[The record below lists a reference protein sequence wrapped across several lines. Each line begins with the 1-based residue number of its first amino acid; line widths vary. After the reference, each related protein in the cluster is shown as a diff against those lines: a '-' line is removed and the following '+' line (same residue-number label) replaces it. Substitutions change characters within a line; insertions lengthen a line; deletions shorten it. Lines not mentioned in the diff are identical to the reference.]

1 MNMDIRTKRF
11 FGAFLFLLL
20 IGCLPLFV
28 KNNYHLGIL
37 TMIAINTMLVIGLNL
52 LMGYAGQV
60 SLGHAAFFGIGAYST
75 AVFTSSQFGWHP
87 FFAALAGIAISILI
101 AAIIGIPCLRLRGH
115 YLALATLGFGW
126 IMYIVMKNWEP
137 LGGTSG
143 IEKIPFIVVGNII
156 IKDDIS
162 RFYLCW
168 IVAMIILW
176 ISWNIVHSRVGR
188 ALQAL
193 HTSEPAAESLGV
205 YITGYKLQVFMLSAV
220 FASVAG
226 TLYAHTINFVGPNTF
241 NFVTSVQIVV
251 MTVIGGMASV
261 WGAPV
266 GAGVITILVEV
277 LREISDKFG
286 DHIKYL
292 KDSDVIVHGLI
303 LVLAM
308 IFMPSGVYCT
318 IFDNIVRVFRRKKTG
333 GAA

>member
-1 MNMDIRTKRF
+1 MDIRTKRF
-11 FGAFLFLLL
+11 IGAFLFITL
-20 IGCLPLFV
+20 IGCVPLFV
-28 KNNYHLGIL
+28 KNGYHLGIL
-37 TMIAINTMLVIGLNL
+37 TMVAINTILVIGLNL

-60 SLGHAAFFGIGAYST
+60 SLGHAAFYGIGAYST

-87 FFAALAGIAISILI
+87 FVAALAGIVISII
-101 AAIIGIPCLRLRGH
+101 VAAIIGIPCLRLRGH

-143 IEKIPFIVVGNII
+143 IEKIPFLVVGNIVI
-156 IKDDIS
+156 NDDQS
-162 RFYLCW
+162 RFYFTW
-168 IVAMIILW
+168 AVAMIILW
-176 ISWNIVHSRVGR
+176 ITWNIVHSRVGR
-188 ALQAL
+188 ALRAL
-193 HTSEPAAESLGV
+193 HTSESAASSLGV
-205 YITGYKLQVFMLSAV
+205 YITGYKLQVFLLSAV
-220 FASVAG
+220 FASIAG
-226 TLYAHTINFVGPNTF
+226 SLYAHCINFVSPNTF

-266 GAGVITILVEV
+266 GAGAITILVEV
-277 LREISDKFG
+277 LREVGDKVK
-286 DHIKYL
+286 IM
-292 KDSDVIVHGLI
+292 KDSDVIMHGLI

-318 IFDNIVRVFRRKKTG
+318 IFDGIVRLFRRKKTG

>member
-1 MNMDIRTKRF
+1 MDIRTKRF
-11 FGAFLFLLL
+11 IGAFLFITL
-20 IGCLPLFV
+20 IGCVPLFV
-28 KNNYHLGIL
+28 KNGYHLGIL
-37 TMIAINTMLVIGLNL
+37 TMVAINTILVIGLNL

-60 SLGHAAFFGIGAYST
+60 SLGHAAFYGIGAYST

-87 FFAALAGIAISILI
+87 FIAALAGIIISIII
-101 AAIIGIPCLRLRGH
+101 AAVIGIPCLRLRGH

-126 IMYIVMKNWEP
+126 IMFIVMKNWEP

-143 IEKIPFIVVGNII
+143 IEKVPFLVVGNII
-156 IKDDIS
+156 INDDPT
-162 RFYLCW
+162 RFYFTW
-168 IVAMIILW
+168 TVALIILW
-176 ISWNIVHSRVGR
+176 ITWNIVHSRVGR
-188 ALQAL
+188 ALRAL
-193 HTSEPAAESLGV
+193 HTSEIASASLGV
-205 YITGYKLQVFMLSAV
+205 YITGYKLQVFLLSAV
-220 FASVAG
+220 FASIAG
-226 TLYAHTINFVGPNTF
+226 SLYAHCINFVSPNTF

-277 LREISDKFG
+277 LREVGDKFG
-286 DHIKYL
+286 DKVKYL

-318 IFDNIVRVFRRKKTG
+318 IFDNIVRVFRRKKSG
-333 GAA
+333 GAV